1 MMKSTRRK
9 SKSKLNLIDTGV
21 SLVVANAVTEGLADA
36 NLMDFITGRMNGV
49 YRAGRDGG
57 LRLTLPGI
65 ITGESFGTDQNV
77 QSVPDAL
84 VRNFKKNA
92 MPMLATVILAP
103 IAAKMAK
110 KVLRKPVLNPLN
122 KVIKSTGLDVKV

>member
-1 MMKSTRRK
+1 
-9 SKSKLNLIDTGV
+9 V
-21 SLVVANAVTEGLADA
+21 SLVVANAVTEGLAGA

-57 LRLTLPGI
+57 YRLTLPGM

-84 VRNFKKNA
+84 VRNFKANA
-92 MPMLATVILAP
+92 VPMISTVILAP
-103 IAAKMAK
+103 VLAKMAK
-110 KVLRKPVLNPLN
+110 KVLRKPVLNPLS
-122 KVIKSTGLDVKV
+122 KLLKSTGLDVKV